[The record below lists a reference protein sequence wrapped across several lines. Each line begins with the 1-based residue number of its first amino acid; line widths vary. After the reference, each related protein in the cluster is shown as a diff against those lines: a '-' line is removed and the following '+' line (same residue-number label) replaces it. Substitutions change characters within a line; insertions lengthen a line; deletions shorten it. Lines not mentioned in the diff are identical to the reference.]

1 LNILLIAADDL
12 NWNSV
17 GAYGCEAPDVTPNLD
32 RLAAE
37 GVRFEHA
44 HVTIAV
50 CQPSRGALATGRY
63 PHRSGVEGFEH
74 IDNDVPTVTERL
86 RAGGYLCGI
95 LGKVGHSTPKIAFEY
110 DMSVD
115 MDELG
120 HGRAPDIYHRH
131 AMEFIQRATREDR
144 PFYLMANSHD
154 PHRPFV
160 GNDPRKWYEPGD
172 VPAAVPPSR
181 VYEPGEVTVPGFL
194 PDLAEVKREMA
205 EYYGSVR
212 RCDDTV
218 GAILRALAE
227 TGQDKTTLVMFLS
240 DNGMAVPFAKTNCYL
255 HSTRTPWIVRWPG
268 VVEPG
273 RVDSEHFVSGI
284 DFMPTALE
292 AAGLPL
298 PEGMDGASFAPVL
311 KGHRQEGRDLVF
323 TQFHETAA
331 RRRYPMRCVQERRL
345 GYIFSPWSD
354 GERVFKNES
363 QQGRTMKAMREAAET
378 DPVVAARV
386 DLFLHRVTEELYDF
400 RDDPD
405 ARTNLVDDPRYSDDL
420 DRLRAELESWMERTA
435 DPALEAFRKRA
446 SSEALASFM
455 SEQDARAG
463 KPRG

>member
-1 LNILLIAADDL
+1 MNILLITADDL

-17 GAYGCEAPDVTPNLD
+17 GAYGCEVEDVTPNLD
-32 RLAAE
+32 RLAAK

-44 HVTIAV
+44 HVTISV

-63 PHRSGVEGFEH
+63 PHRSGIEGFEH
-74 IDNDVPTVTERL
+74 IDSDVPLVTERL

-95 LGKVGHSTPKIAFEY
+95 IGKVGHSSPKTAFEY
-110 DMSVD
+110 EMSVD

-131 AMEFIQRATREDR
+131 ARDFIERATREGR

-160 GNDPRKWYEPGD
+160 GNDPTDWYEPGD

-181 VYEPGEVTVPGFL
+181 TYTADEVTVPGFL
-194 PDLAEVKREMA
+194 PDLPEVKREMA

-218 GAILRALAE
+218 GAVLRALSEAGAE
-227 TGQDKTTLVMFLS
+227 RDTLVMFLS
-240 DNGMAVPFAKTNCYL
+240 DNGMALPFAKTNCYL

-268 VVEPG
+268 VVDPG
-273 RVDSEHFVSGI
+273 RVDSDHFVSGI
-284 DFMPTALE
+284 DFMPTVLD

-298 PEGMDGASFAPVL
+298 PDGMDGASFVPVL
-311 KGHRQEGRDLVF
+311 KGERQEGRDVVF
-323 TQFHETAA
+323 TQFHENWA
-331 RRRYPMRCVQERRL
+331 RNRFPMRCVRERRF

-363 QQGRTMKAMREAAET
+363 QSGRTFKAMREAAKT
-378 DPVVAARV
+378 DPAIAARV
-386 DLFLHRVTEELYDF
+386 ELFVRRVTEELYDF
-400 RDDPD
+400 ENDPD
-405 ARTNLVDDPRYSDDL
+405 ARVNLVDDPRYSEDL
-420 DRLRAELESWMERTA
+420 DRLRAGLEEWMERTG
-435 DPALEAFRKRA
+435 DPALGAFRDRD
-446 SSEALASFM
+446 SRETLAGFM
-455 SEQDARAG
+455 SEQEARAG